1 MDKMDIVYVAIGIGV
16 WIFMYIIGSHSV
28 SILGFVRG

>member
-1 MDKMDIVYVAIGIGV
+1 MDKVDLVYVMIGIGV